1 MVAPESNRPTWLDD
15 HRIAYTARGAFH
27 VVDVTTGAEVAT
39 VPGPAWGDKAVLA
52 SDGIHWYD
60 VQTIGHVTRHLMVNF
75 ADRPRR

>member
-1 MVAPESNRPTWLDD
+1 
-15 HRIAYTARGAFH
+15 
-27 VVDVTTGAEVAT
+27 VTTGAEVAT